1 MGTNNEKL
9 INVSVLLEVQHLP
22 PLHQYTVLYTRILTQ
37 PSDRE
42 EVAGKGNGI
51 VCLLVPSLHFK
62 PTGLWVLKWKG
73 LEQCYFPTQY
83 TIPAQLTVH
92 FTVHGA

>member
-1 MGTNNEKL
+1 MFYGDQCN
-9 INVSVLLEVQHLP
+9 QR
-22 PLHQYTVLYTRILTQ
+22 TVLYTRILTQ

-42 EVAGKGNGI
+42 GVAGKGNGI

-92 FTVHGA
+92 CTVHDA